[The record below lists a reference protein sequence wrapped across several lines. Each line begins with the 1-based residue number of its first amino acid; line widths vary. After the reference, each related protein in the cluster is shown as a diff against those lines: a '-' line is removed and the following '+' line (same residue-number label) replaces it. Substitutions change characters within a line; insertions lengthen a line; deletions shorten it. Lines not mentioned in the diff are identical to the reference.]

1 METLTPRQQELFD
14 MLLKGIPPK
23 EIAYNL
29 NIAYNTLLFHQKKL
43 YNRLGVHNIQEF
55 MSKYSPG
62 ANGEAV
68 KAIAVESGT
77 ITIRKSALFGTLGIL
92 SGLLIT
98 SVVFLSILIFKEKP
112 IIDEG
117 YPAVFI
123 HYDTYL
129 DEKGSFIN
137 NEIKNT
143 HDIIKG
149 KVKTTYNMS
158 GVLSDKT
165 DETDNGNRYAGLHLY
180 PTSLTLEDMKKMTYF
195 SFNFLGDGHN
205 YLVNI
210 PTTDSLYN
218 DHYGMIFSTVDGEVS
233 TLAVNVD
240 DLKQMGYGTKFPF
253 IHENILFFEFGTA
266 EGRESFNLKIWDI
279 KIYDTPPPPRK
290 YKIITQ

>member
-1 METLTPRQQELFD
+1 MEALTPRQKELFD

-43 YNRLGVHNIQEF
+43 YQRLGVHNIKEF
-55 MSKYSPG
+55 MAKYSPG
-62 ANGEAV
+62 TNGGAV
-68 KAIAVESGT
+68 KAVESGT
-77 ITIRKSALFGTLGIL
+77 ITIRKNVLFGTLGIL

-117 YPAVFI
+117 LPAVFI

-129 DEKGSFIN
+129 DDKGSFIN
-137 NEIKNT
+137 KEIKNT

-149 KVKTTYNMS
+149 KVKTTYNIS

-165 DETDNGNRYAGLHLY
+165 DENDKSNRYAGLHLY
-180 PTSLTLEDMKKMTYF
+180 PTSLTLEDIKKMTYF
-195 SFNFLGDGHN
+195 SFNFVGDGHN
-205 YLVNI
+205 YLVNV

-233 TLAVNVD
+233 TLNVNVD

-253 IHENILFFEFGTA
+253 IRDNILFFEFGTA
-266 EGRESFNLKIWDI
+266 EGRDSFNLKIWDI
-279 KIYDTPPPPRK
+279 RIYDTPPPHRRRK
-290 YKIITQ
+290 